1 MTMLTGI
8 AFLDGLLGDGEIAG
22 LLDTGV
28 DVRAMLRFEAALARA
43 QATAGMM
50 GEEAAAA
57 IESACA
63 RFVPDMEALTS
74 ATARDGVV
82 VPELVR
88 QLRHAAG
95 EPHGRFIHLGATSQ
109 DVIDTAAALKLASV
123 LNVFDSRLISIRSQF
138 DVLESRFGGNRLLAR
153 TRMQAAVPITVGDRL
168 RAWKSPLGH
177 LAAELPRQR
186 ERVLILTLAG
196 AAGTSE
202 KFEDRISAIRQAM
215 ARDLGLLVPDYVPH
229 TDRGRIADFAGFLS
243 RLTGAF
249 GKIGQDLALMVQNG
263 IDEAEI
269 SGGGSS
275 SAMPHKQNPV
285 RAEILVA
292 LARYNATLLAGVH
305 HALVHEQERSGSAWT
320 LEWLLMPKMIEAAG
334 LSLIHGQALLAAI
347 ERLGDRD

>member
-1 MTMLTGI
+1 MLAGLTFVG
-8 AFLDGLLGDGEIAG
+8 GLLGDNEIADA
-22 LLDTGV
+22 LSTAA
-28 DVRAMLRFEAALARA
+28 DVRAMLRFEIELVRA
-43 QATAGMM
+43 QATAGMVD
-50 GEEAAAA
+50 EEAAAA
-57 IESACA
+57 IESVCT
-63 RFVPDMEALTS
+63 RLVPDMEELTS

-88 QLRHAAG
+88 QLRNAVG

-109 DVIDTAAALKLASV
+109 DVIDTAMALKLAFVLDVFNSRLSSV
-123 LNVFDSRLISIRSQF
+123 LSQL
-138 DVLESRFGGNRLLAR
+138 DVLQSRFGRNRLMGR

-168 RAWKSPLGH
+168 KTWKSPLQH
-177 LAAELPRQR
+177 LVAELPRQR

-202 KFEDRISAIRQAM
+202 KFDDKIVAVRQSM
-215 ARDLGLLVPDYVPH
+215 ARNLGLFVPDYVPH

-269 SGGGSS
+269 SGGGGS

-305 HALVHEQERSGSAWT
+305 QALVHEQERSGSAWT
-320 LEWLLMPKMIEAAG
+320 LEWLLMPQMIEASG
-334 LSLIHGQALLAAI
+334 LSLLHGSALLSSI
-347 ERLGDRD
+347 ERFGDPA